1 VKLTL
6 TYRGPLPSKRRGV
19 TDTKRALRHAFHP
32 QIRDQVEPLIPADI
46 KPKLHSPVGEFVF
59 LAPVHRQLRTA
70 VELDVLMLVP
80 QQATTAGDVDNRLKT
95 LVDGLTRPANLQQLE
110 EACDPADAAQPTYCL
125 MDDDG
130 LVQRLSVD
138 ARPWFDSTASTNEA
152 LVIVTATIVLGSNP
166 SLETPM
172 ATTLLVL

>member
-6 TYRGPLPSKRRGV
+6 TYRGQLPAKKTGV
-19 TDTKRALRHAFHP
+19 TDTKIALRKTFHP
-32 QIRDQVEPLIPADI
+32 QIRAQVDPLLPADMR
-46 KPKLHSPVGEFVF
+46 PKLHSPVGEFVF

-80 QQATTAGDVDNRLKT
+80 RRGTTAGDVDNRLKT
-95 LVDGLTRPANLQQLE
+95 LVDGLTRPASEEQLKGFL
-110 EACDPADAAQPTYCL
+110 PLDAAEPTYCL
-125 MDDDG
+125 MDDDR

-138 ARPWFDSTASTNEA
+138 ARPWFDSTATTDEA
-152 LVIVTATIVLGSNP
+152 LVIVTAAIVLGSNA